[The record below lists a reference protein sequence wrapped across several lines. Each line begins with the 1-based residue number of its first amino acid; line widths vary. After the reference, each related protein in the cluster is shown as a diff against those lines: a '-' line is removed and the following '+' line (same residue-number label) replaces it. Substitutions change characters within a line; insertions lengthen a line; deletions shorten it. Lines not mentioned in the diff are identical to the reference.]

1 MAAPQRK
8 LVLVVVDSLRCDMLL
23 RAVEAG
29 DAPTFKRLIDR
40 GELVGDCVSS
50 FPSVTPVCTSE
61 ICTGVRPDRHLIP
74 GMNWYHR
81 AEQRYV
87 EYGSSFEATRAFGL
101 FRSLYDTVYNLNMGH
116 LNFETLT
123 LFERLADAG
132 LRTAGTPFLIY
143 RGRTR
148 HEVGLEGLLKA
159 FANAA
164 RFHHAVWGPEQFF
177 YGELYSS
184 RKLDAK
190 PTLARPATRDA
201 YSAAAGRILVADDL
215 YDFLLFSLPDNDY
228 YSHRDGPYGTQESIA
243 LADDA
248 LAELVD
254 AHGGIEPFLAANG
267 VIVVADH
274 AQSAVDQPLNLQEDL
289 AERWQV
295 LQPNAELSSEDELAV
310 GPSGRGA
317 GVWILPHSRRRES
330 LAANVR
336 AHLEL
341 EIEAVDLVAWLDPDR
356 ELAHVRG
363 AGCELRFRPD
373 PDGPVTDR
381 RGVTWTLDGDPNA
394 LGARITG
401 GRFVAD
407 DYPDGLSRLWAALR
421 NPNAADILI
430 SLAPDWECV
439 DWGGGNHI
447 PGGSHGSLLATD
459 SLGTLLTVGLD
470 GERPEREQWAIS
482 DVYGLIEG
490 HFGLEPVADD
500 APDTTAA
507 ADLLQTGGRA
517 SRLRA
522 PAAPTARG

>member
-1 MAAPQRK
+1 M
-8 LVLVVVDSLRCDMLL
+8 RCDMLL
-23 RAVEAG
+23 RAIDAG
-29 DAPTFKRLIDR
+29 DAPTFAKLVDR

-61 ICTGVRPDRHLIP
+61 ITTGNRPDRHLIP
-74 GMNWYHR
+74 GMNWYHH

-116 LNFETLT
+116 LNHETPT

-132 LRTAGTPFLIY
+132 YRTACTPFLIY

-164 RFHHAVWGPEQFF
+164 KFHHAVWGPEELF

-184 RKLDAK
+184 RKVDAK

-201 YSAAAGRILVADDL
+201 YSAAAGRILVSEDL

-254 AHGGIEPFLAANG
+254 AHGGIDDFLADNA
-267 VIVVADH
+267 VVVVSDH
-274 AQSAVDQPLNLQEDL
+274 AQSAVDQPLDL
-289 AERWQV
+289 PAELGRHWQV
-295 LQPNAELSSEDELAV
+295 LQPNAELSPDDQLAV
-310 GPSGRGA
+310 GPSGRAA
-317 GVWILPHSRRRES
+317 GVWVLADEHEPERRAA
-330 LAANVR
+330 LAAEVR

-341 EIEAVDLVAWLDPDR
+341 EVEAVDLVAWLSTDGGTAR
-356 ELAHVRG
+356 VRG
-363 AGCELRFRPD
+363 AGSELRFRPD
-373 PDGPVTDR
+373 PDGEVRDR
-381 RGVTWTLDGDPNA
+381 RGVRWILDGNPDA
-394 LGARITG
+394 LGGRIVDG
-401 GRFVAD
+401 LLVAD
-407 DYPDGLSRLWAALR
+407 DYPDALSRLWAALC
-421 NPNAADILI
+421 NPNAADILV

-470 GERPEREQWAIS
+470 GERPERDQWAIS
-482 DVYGLIEG
+482 DVFGLIEG
-490 HFGLEPVADD
+490 HFGLAPVTELAG
-500 APDTTAA
+500 AA
-507 ADLLQTGGRA
+507 A
-517 SRLRA
+517 S
-522 PAAPTARG
+522 

>member
-1 MAAPQRK
+1 MAPDQNNRQEKK
-8 LVLVVVDSLRCDMLL
+8 LVLVVVDSLRCDMLV
-23 RAVEAG
+23 RTVEAG
-29 DAPTFKRLIDR
+29 DAPTFRRLIER

-61 ICTGVRPDRHLIP
+61 ITTGVRPDRHLIP

-116 LNFETLT
+116 LNFETPT

-132 LRTAGTPFLIY
+132 YRTAGTPFLIY

-164 RFHHAVWGPEQFF
+164 KFHHAVWGPEELF

-184 RKLDAK
+184 RKVDAK

-201 YSAAAGRILVADDL
+201 YSAAAGRDLVEHDL
-215 YDFLLFSLPDNDY
+215 YDFLLFSLPDVDY
-228 YSHRDGPYGTQESIA
+228 YSHRDGPEETEEAIA

-248 LAELVD
+248 LAELIG
-254 AHGGIEPFLAANG
+254 AGGGLEAFLERNA
-267 VIVVADH
+267 VIVVSDH
-274 AQSAVDQPLNLQEDL
+274 GQSFVEHPLDLQAL
-289 AERWQV
+289 LGERWQV
-295 LQPNAELSSEDELAV
+295 LQPNAELTPSDQLAV

-317 GVWILPHSRRRES
+317 GIWLLPADADE
-330 LAANVR
+330 R
-336 AHLEL
+336 ARLGAEVSGWLEH
-341 EIEAVDLVAWLDPDR
+341 EVEGVDLLAWITPEGEGRDR
-356 ELAHVRG
+356 WAAVSG
-363 AGCELRFRPD
+363 SGIELRFRP
-373 PDGPVTDR
+373 GGQVTDR
-381 RGVTWTLDGDPNA
+381 RGRGWELDGDPAA
-394 LGARITG
+394 LKARVHA
-401 GRFVAD
+401 GRFLSD
-407 DYPDGLSRLWAALR
+407 GYPDALARLWSALN
-421 NPNAADILI
+421 NPNAGDILV
-430 SLAPDWECV
+430 SLATGWECV

-459 SLGTLLTVGLD
+459 SLGTLLTVGVE

-490 HFGLEPVADD
+490 HFGL
-500 APDTTAA
+500 
-507 ADLLQTGGRA
+507 GN
-517 SRLRA
+517 
-522 PAAPTARG
+522 

>member
-1 MAAPQRK
+1 MPDPPLASSPRK
-8 LVLVVVDSLRCDMLL
+8 LVLVVVDSMRCDMLL

-29 DAPTFKRLIDR
+29 DAPTFRKLIDR
-40 GELVGDCVSS
+40 GELIGDCVSS

-61 ICTGVRPDRHLIP
+61 ITTGERPDRHLIP

-132 LRTAGTPFLIY
+132 YRTAGTPFLIY

-164 RFHHAVWGPEQFF
+164 RFHHAVWGPEQLF

-184 RKLDAK
+184 RKVDAK

-201 YSAAAGRILVADDL
+201 YSAAAARILVAEDL

-254 AHGGIEPFLAANG
+254 AHGGIDPFLETNG

-274 AQSAVDQPLNLQEDL
+274 AQSAVDQPLDLQADL
-289 AERWQV
+289 GRRWQV
-295 LQPNAELSSEDELAV
+295 LQPNAELSPDDQLAV
-310 GPSGRGA
+310 GPSGRAA
-317 GVWILPHSRRRES
+317 GVWILQPDADPESRRA
-330 LAANVR
+330 LAADVR

-341 EIEAVDLVAWLDPDR
+341 EVEAVDLVAWLVGRSRSRPR
-356 ELAHVRG
+356 PRRGERAPSSTPIPTGTCAIAAGSPGRSRGTRTRSAAGSATGSSSPTTTPTRSPASGRRSATPTPPTSSSASPPTGSAWTG
-363 AGCELRFRPD
+363 AGP
-373 PDGPVTDR
+373 
-381 RGVTWTLDGDPNA
+381 
-394 LGARITG
+394 
-401 GRFVAD
+401 
-407 DYPDGLSRLWAALR
+407 
-421 NPNAADILI
+421 
-430 SLAPDWECV
+430 
-439 DWGGGNHI
+439 
-447 PGGSHGSLLATD
+447 
-459 SLGTLLTVGLD
+459 
-470 GERPEREQWAIS
+470 
-482 DVYGLIEG
+482 
-490 HFGLEPVADD
+490 
-500 APDTTAA
+500 TTC
-507 ADLLQTGGRA
+507 RA
-517 SRLRA
+517 EA
-522 PAAPTARG
+522 TARSSRRTRSARC

>member
-1 MAAPQRK
+1 M
-8 LVLVVVDSLRCDMLL
+8 
-23 RAVEAG
+23 
-29 DAPTFKRLIDR
+29 
-40 GELVGDCVSS
+40 
-50 FPSVTPVCTSE
+50 TPVCTSE

-254 AHGGIEPFLAANG
+254 A
-267 VIVVADH
+267 
-274 AQSAVDQPLNLQEDL
+274 
-289 AERWQV
+289 
-295 LQPNAELSSEDELAV
+295 
-310 GPSGRGA
+310 
-317 GVWILPHSRRRES
+317 
-330 LAANVR
+330 
-336 AHLEL
+336 
-341 EIEAVDLVAWLDPDR
+341 
-356 ELAHVRG
+356 
-363 AGCELRFRPD
+363 
-373 PDGPVTDR
+373 
-381 RGVTWTLDGDPNA
+381 
-394 LGARITG
+394 
-401 GRFVAD
+401 
-407 DYPDGLSRLWAALR
+407 
-421 NPNAADILI
+421 
-430 SLAPDWECV
+430 
-439 DWGGGNHI
+439 
-447 PGGSHGSLLATD
+447 
-459 SLGTLLTVGLD
+459 
-470 GERPEREQWAIS
+470 
-482 DVYGLIEG
+482 
-490 HFGLEPVADD
+490 
-500 APDTTAA
+500 TAA
-507 ADLLQTGGRA
+507 S
-517 SRLRA
+517 SRFS
-522 PAAPTARG
+522 PPTA

>member
-1 MAAPQRK
+1 M
-8 LVLVVVDSLRCDMLL
+8 RCDMLL
-23 RAVEAG
+23 RAIDAG
-29 DAPTFKRLIDR
+29 DAPTFAKLVDR

-61 ICTGVRPDRHLIP
+61 ITTGNRPDRHLIP

-116 LNFETLT
+116 LNHETPT

-132 LRTAGTPFLIY
+132 YRTACTPFLIY

-164 RFHHAVWGPEQFF
+164 KFHHAVWGPEELF

-184 RKLDAK
+184 RKVDAK

-201 YSAAAGRILVADDL
+201 YSAAAGRILVSEDL

-254 AHGGIEPFLAANG
+254 AHGGIDDFLADNA
-267 VIVVADH
+267 VVVVSDH
-274 AQSAVDQPLNLQEDL
+274 AQSAVDQPLDL
-289 AERWQV
+289 PAELGRHWQV
-295 LQPNAELSSEDELAV
+295 LQPNAELSPDDQLAV
-310 GPSGRGA
+310 GPSGRAA
-317 GVWILPHSRRRES
+317 GVWVLADEHEPERRAA
-330 LAANVR
+330 LAAEVR

-341 EIEAVDLVAWLDPDR
+341 EVEAVDLVAWLSPDAGTAPTS
-356 ELAHVRG
+356 EEPG
-363 AGCELRFRPD
+363 ASF
-373 PDGPVTDR
+373 
-381 RGVTWTLDGDPNA
+381 
-394 LGARITG
+394 
-401 GRFVAD
+401 
-407 DYPDGLSRLWAALR
+407 
-421 NPNAADILI
+421 
-430 SLAPDWECV
+430 
-439 DWGGGNHI
+439 
-447 PGGSHGSLLATD
+447 
-459 SLGTLLTVGLD
+459 
-470 GERPEREQWAIS
+470 
-482 DVYGLIEG
+482 
-490 HFGLEPVADD
+490 
-500 APDTTAA
+500 
-507 ADLLQTGGRA
+507 A
-517 SRLRA
+517 STRT
-522 PAAPTARG
+522 PTAR

>member
-1 MAAPQRK
+1 LPSAQRK

-29 DAPTFKRLIDR
+29 DAPTFEKLIDR

-61 ICTGVRPDRHLIP
+61 ICTGVRPDRHLIA

-148 HEVGLEGLLKA
+148 HEMGLEGLLKA

-164 RFHHAVWGPEQFF
+164 RFHHAVWGPDELF

-184 RKLDAK
+184 RKVDAK

-215 YDFLLFSLPDNDY
+215 YDFLLFSLPDNDF

-254 AHGGIEPFLAANG
+254 AHGGIDGFLEVNG
-267 VIVVADH
+267 VIVVSDH
-274 AQSAVDQPLNLQEDL
+274 AQSAVDQPINLQEEL
-289 AERWQV
+289 AGRWQV

-310 GPSGRGA
+310 GPSGRAA
-317 GVWILPHSRRRES
+317 GIWVLSDEDGSARRGS
-330 LAANVR
+330 LAAEVR

-341 EIEAVDLVAWLDPDR
+341 EVEAVDLVAWLSDDGVQ
-356 ELAHVRG
+356 AHVRG
-363 AGCELRFRPD
+363 AGCELSFHPD
-373 PDGPVTDR
+373 PSADLRDR
-381 RGVTWTLDGDPNA
+381 RGRTWTVDGDPNA
-394 LGARITG
+394 LGGRIRDG
-401 GRFVAD
+401 LLVAD
-407 DYPDGLSRLWAALR
+407 DYPDALSRLWAALR
-421 NPNAADILI
+421 NPNAADILV

-439 DWGGGNHI
+439 DWGGANHL

-482 DVYGLIEG
+482 DVYALVEG
-490 HFGLEPVADD
+490 HFGLEI
-500 APDTTAA
+500 
-507 ADLLQTGGRA
+507 
-517 SRLRA
+517 
-522 PAAPTARG
+522 